1 MEDQNA
7 EIIIYQKDFRKRTK
21 EDDGNHALF
30 EKEAGELLDLIRNP
44 PREIQS
50 PGKIFALAL
59 FIKNIA
65 ADLRGQCAC
74 FLSADRLEL
83 KVEIIVKD
91 FSLIAEHRVALSSLC
106 KDLVAMQIRSV
117 DGEIVLTARYQNE
130 AFSTD
135 EELVKLLHG

>member
-1 MEDQNA
+1 MESKNT
-7 EIIIYQKDFRKRTK
+7 EIIIYQKDFRNRTK
-21 EDDGNHALF
+21 EDESPALF
-30 EKEAGELLDLIRNP
+30 EKESGELLDLMRNP
-44 PREIQS
+44 HREIRS

-65 ADLRGQCAC
+65 ADLRGRCAC
-74 FLSADRLEL
+74 FLSADRSEL
-83 KVEIIVKD
+83 KIEIIAKD
-91 FSLIAEHRVALSSLC
+91 FSLIAEHRSALSSLC

-130 AFSTD
+130 ADSTD